1 MSDAKHVRAAYT
13 GTFDP
18 ITNGHAD
25 VIRRAAGMFSELIVA
40 VASNSSKK
48 SIFDHEERVELAQL
62 ALADVDNV
70 TVLSASG
77 LIVDFA
83 RKHGVDVLVRG
94 VRGVGDY
101 EYEKQMAV
109 MNRHLAPEIDTVL
122 LAPSPEYAH
131 ISSTLVREIA
141 FLDGRIT
148 GLVPGVVADRLN
160 AKTNGARP

>member
-1 MSDAKHVRAAYT
+1 MSKAPGIRAAYT

-25 VIRRAAGMFSELIVA
+25 VIRRAAGMFDELIVA
-40 VASNSSKK
+40 VASNASKK
-48 SIFDHEERVELAQL
+48 SIFDHQERVELAKQV
-62 ALADVDNV
+62 LADVDNV
-70 TVLSASG
+70 IVMPVSG
-77 LIVDFA
+77 LVVDFA
-83 RKHGVDVLVRG
+83 RKHGVSVLVRG

-109 MNRHLAPEIDTVL
+109 MNRHLAPQVDTIF

-141 FLDGRIT
+141 FLDGRIS
-148 GLVPGVVADRLN
+148 GLVPSLVADKLHE
-160 AKTNGARP
+160 KTGG

>member
-1 MSDAKHVRAAYT
+1 MSDSPPVRAAYT

-25 VIRRAAGMFSELIVA
+25 VIRRAAKMFDELIVA

-48 SIFDHEERVELAQL
+48 SIFDHEERVELA
-62 ALADVDNV
+62 AAVLADVPNV
-70 TVLSASG
+70 SVLPAEG
-77 LIVDFA
+77 LVVTFA
-83 RKHGVDVLVRG
+83 RKHGVTVLVRG

-101 EYEKQMAV
+101 EYEKQMAS
-109 MNRHLAPEIDTVL
+109 MNRHLAPEIDTIL

-141 FLDGRIT
+141 FLDGRIS
-148 GLVPGVVADRLN
+148 GLVPTLVADRLH
-160 AKTNGARP
+160 AKTGS

>member
-1 MSDAKHVRAAYT
+1 MSDPKQIRAAYT

-40 VASNSSKK
+40 VASNASKK
-48 SIFDHEERVELAQL
+48 SIFDHQERVELAKL
-62 ALADVDNV
+62 VLADVDNAV
-70 TVLSASG
+70 VMPVEG

-83 RKHGVDVLVRG
+83 RKHDVRVLVRG

-109 MNRHLAPEIDTVL
+109 MNRHLAPQVDTIF
-122 LAPSPEYAH
+122 LAPSPEFAH

-141 FLDGRIT
+141 FLDGRIS
-148 GLVPGVVADRLN
+148 GLVPSIVADKLHE
-160 AKTNGARP
+160 KTGG

>member
-1 MSDAKHVRAAYT
+1 MSDTKKVRAAYT

-25 VIRRAAGMFSELIVA
+25 VIRRAAGMFDELIVA
-40 VASNSSKK
+40 VASNASKK
-48 SIFDHEERVELAQL
+48 SIFDHEERVELAKQV
-62 ALADVDNV
+62 LADVENAV
-70 TVLSASG
+70 VMPVEG

-83 RKHGVDVLVRG
+83 RKHEVRVLVRG

-109 MNRHLAPEIDTVL
+109 MNRHLAPQVDTIF
-122 LAPSPEYAH
+122 LAPSPEFAH

-141 FLDGRIT
+141 FLDGRIS
-148 GLVPGVVADRLN
+148 GLVPGLVADKLHE
-160 AKTNGARP
+160 KTAG

>member
-1 MSDAKHVRAAYT
+1 MNQPRPIRAAYT

-25 VIRRAAGMFSELIVA
+25 VIRRAARMFDELIVA
-40 VASNSSKK
+40 VSGSTSKK
-48 SIFDHEERVELAQL
+48 SIFDHTERVELAREV
-62 ALADVDNV
+62 LADVANV
-70 TVLSASG
+70 TVMSAEG

-83 RKHGVDVLVRG
+83 RKHDVGVLVRG

-109 MNRHLAPEIDTVL
+109 MNRHLAPEVDTVF
-122 LAPSPEYAH
+122 LAPSPEFAH

-141 FLDGRIT
+141 FLDGRIS
-148 GLVPGVVADRLN
+148 GLVPETVAERLR
-160 AKTNGARP
+160 AKTAH